1 MSVFNNFLQKKKTK
15 TSFLK
20 EAKIFKWKGHDSDE
34 E

>member
-1 MSVFNNFLQKKKTK
+1 MSVFNNFLQKKKK